1 MRIVMTFVCSLLLLT
16 GCVAQDPAAPAPSAS
31 APTNLKLQSP
41 KLDKRA
47 FLAALTA
54 IDAGL
59 TVDEDQALR
68 RAANVCL
75 DIKQGKDPM
84 TVAKNAQ
91 LRYTGGNVTV
101 NAGQARLIVAAA
113 RHYFC

>member
-1 MRIVMTFVCSLLLLT
+1 V
-16 GCVAQDPAAPAPSAS
+16 
-31 APTNLKLQSP
+31 N
-41 KLDKRA
+41 
-47 FLAALTA
+47 
-54 IDAGL
+54 
-59 TVDEDQALR
+59 EDQALR

-101 NAGQARLIVAAA
+101 NAARPG
-113 RHYFC
+113 